1 MQNLQRFGAIA
12 VQKCNPYNVLA
23 PLRFKHATPT
33 TFWRLR
39 GSKMQPL
46 QRFGVLEVEKYNP
59 YNVLGPLSLKNATP
73 TALWLH

>member
-1 MQNLQRFGAIA
+1 MQPLQRLGALET
-12 VQKCNPYNVLA
+12 QKCNPYSVLA
-23 PLRFKHATPT
+23 PLRFKSATPT
-33 TFWRLR
+33 AFWRLG

-46 QRFGVLEVEKYNP
+46 QRFSVLEMKKYNP